1 MTRTCEACGKK
12 NHIPARHLAS
22 TGKCGAC
29 KAPLPPTDEPIEA
42 DPGLLDEVLKEARV
56 PALVDFWAAWCGP
69 CRMAA
74 PHVARVAKEM
84 AGKAI
89 VLKIDTEQH
98 PELASRYNVSGIPTF
113 LVLKD
118 GRTVRQQAGLV
129 SHEVMKRWLEEAA

>member
-1 MTRTCEACGKK
+1 MAENGSTFTVTDD
-12 NHIPARHLAS
+12 NFAS
-22 TGKCGAC
+22 EIEGAN
-29 KAPLPPTDEPIEA
+29 
-42 DPGLLDEVLKEARV
+42 GLSM
-56 PALVDFWAAWCGP
+56 VDFWAAWCGP